1 MKKQRTS
8 TLTLREA
15 ISMAHMLDLHKPS
28 HYEVASIEDSGVE
41 DHLRILWLLFIT
53 ER

>member
-1 MKKQRTS
+1 MRKQRTS

-28 HYEVASIEDSGVE
+28 HYETLSAEDAR
-41 DHLRILWLLFIT
+41 DHLRMLWLLFIT

>member
-15 ISMAHMLDLHKPS
+15 VSMAHMLDLHRES
-28 HYEVASIEDSGVE
+28 HYEGNDETTED
-41 DHLRILWLLFIT
+41 LRVLWLLFIT